1 MSSYCDRSISTV
13 DLARVHEHLYSC
25 EICYERFLGEFEA
38 SRRFPIEIHLDELA
52 GLDGWHLQGDEL
64 KNYVEGRLD
73 DLDLALANMHL
84 RECAWCR
91 EEAHHLSEFSGKLQY
106 YLSKRHSPLK
116 QPTLWQ
122 WRPASFDAKSWRPV
136 VMARAA
142 AFILLVLGAAI
153 ILWSVMRTKPE
164 EQEVRLASPMQEK
177 SSPEAGASHALPN
190 TEIPPVVQSTQ
201 PSGSDKPELAVRTDN
216 KIRESKRSALVLQQP
231 PKLNERIATGRE
243 SEATL
248 IAQNLVMPKAVE
260 MFDRTRVTL
269 RGGGNR
275 DESFNVISPYATV
288 ITDEQPIF
296 RWTSLSATVSYTV
309 SVYDDSLNLIE
320 KSEPL
325 TATQWPAPRRLKRG
339 VIYTWV
345 VTALKDGK
353 EFLAPELPARAE
365 FKVIESAELIKLTRR
380 VNQIRSAAARG
391 VIYAKAGLLDK
402 AEQEFRSHLDH
413 YPTDEQASKLLRT
426 VRSWREL

>member
-1 MSSYCDRSISTV
+1 V
-13 DLARVHEHLYSC
+13 
-25 EICYERFLGEFEA
+25 GGK
-38 SRRFPIEIHLDELA
+38 LDEL
-52 GLDGWHLQGDEL
+52 
-64 KNYVEGRLD
+64 
-73 DLDLALANMHL
+73 DLAFADIHL

-91 EEAHHLSEFSGKLQY
+91 EEAHHLSEFSGELQY
-106 YLSKRHSPLK
+106 YLSKKHSPLK

-122 WRPASFDAKSWRPV
+122 WRPASFDAMSWRPV
-136 VMARAA
+136 VIARAA
-142 AFILLVLGAAI
+142 ALILLVLGAGI
-153 ILWSVMRTKPE
+153 IFWSVVRTKPE
-164 EQEVRLASPMQEK
+164 EQEARVASPMQEK
-177 SSPEAGASHALPN
+177 GSPAAGSSHTLPN

-201 PSGSDKPELAVRTDN
+201 QSGSDKPELAARTEN
-216 KIRESKRSALVLQQP
+216 GTRESRRPKSALP
-231 PKLNERIATGRE
+231 HSPKLDENPAGERDNEA
-243 SEATL
+243 SL

-260 MFDRTRVTL
+260 IFDRSRVTL
-269 RGGGNR
+269 RGDGNR

-296 RWTSLSATVSYTV
+296 RWTSLSGAVNYTV
-309 SVYDDSLNLIE
+309 SVYDDRLNLIE

-325 TATQWPAPRRLKRG
+325 TATQWPVPRRLKRG
-339 VIYTWV
+339 VVYTWV
-345 VTALKDGK
+345 VTALKDDK

-402 AEQEFRSHLDH
+402 AEQEFRSYLDH

-426 VRSWREL
+426 VRSWREP